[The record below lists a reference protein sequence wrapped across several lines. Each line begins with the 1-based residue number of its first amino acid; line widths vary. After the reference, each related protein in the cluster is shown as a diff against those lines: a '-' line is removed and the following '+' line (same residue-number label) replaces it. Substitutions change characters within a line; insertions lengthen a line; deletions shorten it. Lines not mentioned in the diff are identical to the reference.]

1 MGTKFKAMSLDSKEW
16 FFGNEIV
23 SRNGITVILSNGHKE
38 EKCVESTLCRLTSEK
53 DRKGRDIYENDVIN
67 IRSIHKKGIIKL
79 DDKENVR
86 VVSNIDP
93 NYIYNPSVI
102 KISEVISNSFEYKY
116 NGLDAV
122 EGSAERLQNRRFYAL
137 GKVGRLHDV
146 AIDEG
151 GKISF
156 LLLFDNNDAKWV
168 LADAIE
174 KISD

>member
-1 MGTKFKAMSLDSKEW
+1 MAAKFKAMSLDSKDW
-16 FFGNEIV
+16 FFGDEII
-23 SRNGITVILSNGHKE
+23 SKDGITVILSDGNKE
-38 EKCVESTLCRLTSEK
+38 EKCVESTLCRLTGEK
-53 DRKGRDIYENDVIN
+53 DKEGRDIYENDVI
-67 IRSIHKKGIIKL
+67 SIIPMHKKGIVEL

-86 VVSNIDP
+86 IVSNVDT

-102 KISEVISNSFEYKY
+102 KTSKVISTKFEYKS
-116 NGLDAV
+116 NGYDTV
-122 EGSAERLQNRRFYAL
+122 EGALKRLQNRRFYAL
-137 GKVGRLHDV
+137 GKAGRLHDV
-146 AIDEG
+146 ALDEG